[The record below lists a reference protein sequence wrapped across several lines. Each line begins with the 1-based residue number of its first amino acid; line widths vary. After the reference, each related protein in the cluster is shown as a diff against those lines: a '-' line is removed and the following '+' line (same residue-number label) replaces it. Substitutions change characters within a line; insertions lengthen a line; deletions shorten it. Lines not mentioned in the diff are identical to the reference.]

1 MKRTSSSSCLIVKES
16 LKPSKTETI
25 MTGTESGWA
34 EYSKLVL
41 KELETLANGMAALQ
55 KELEFVRSELAALK
69 AKEDKVHE
77 LVQWKQRIDD
87 VASPIQ
93 LKELNDAVTELRLF
107 KTKAVTIFMVVQ
119 FGMGIALAWLKLF

>member
-1 MKRTSSSSCLIVKES
+1 
-16 LKPSKTETI
+16 
-25 MTGTESGWA
+25 MTGTESGRA

-69 AKEDKVHE
+69 AKEDKGHE